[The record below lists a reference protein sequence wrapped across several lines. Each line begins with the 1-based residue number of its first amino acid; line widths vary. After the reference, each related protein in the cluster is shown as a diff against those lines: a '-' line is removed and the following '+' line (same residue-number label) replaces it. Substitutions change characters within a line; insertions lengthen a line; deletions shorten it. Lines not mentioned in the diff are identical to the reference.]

1 MFAIISGFA
10 SFSPKNESFQFSSI
24 SPRTS
29 IDGQNHLTSNACT
42 PEDAPV
48 AKPKKF
54 FKSRN
59 AIPEPEIPPS
69 LSLASSSSASI
80 YNQQNALA
88 FLGAPSSD
96 STVSTASSAKN
107 LKIKI
112 NKSLLGKGSVV
123 RKPKSEKLKAEKIK
137 VEKVKV
143 EKVKVEKV
151 KAEKPIKTK
160 AIKKKAAKESKPVKP
175 PEQPTRILGRAR
187 KAINYSEDKSRSP
200 TPVRSRPVAA
210 NFSEPMV
217 PVAAAPFPSELQST
231 NVGNVSNDE
240 TRSQFTPGSPS
251 KNADHPP
258 IVLRISKVCQMMIVD
273 LCYFLFSCSNL
284 LNIQIF

>member
-1 MFAIISGFA
+1 M
-10 SFSPKNESFQFSSI
+10 
-24 SPRTS
+24 
-29 IDGQNHLTSNACT
+29 
-42 PEDAPV
+42 

-69 LSLASSSSASI
+69 QSLASASSSSSI

-96 STVSTASSAKN
+96 STVSTASSTKN

-112 NKSLLGKGSVV
+112 NKNQLGKGSFV
-123 RKPKSEKLKAEKIK
+123 RKPKAEKVKVEKVK

-151 KAEKPIKTK
+151 KAEKPIKVK
-160 AIKKKAAKESKPVKP
+160 AIKKKPAKESKPVKP

-187 KAINYSEDKSRSP
+187 KTINYSEDKSRSP
-200 TPVRSRPVAA
+200 TPVRSRPAAA
-210 NFSEPMV
+210 NFTEPIV
-217 PVAAAPFPSELQST
+217 PAAAAPFPSELQSI
-231 NVGNVSNDE
+231 NAGNANIDE
-240 TRSQFTPGSPS
+240 IRSQFTPGSPS

-258 IVLRISKVCQMMIVD
+258 IVLRISKVCLMVFRGIKLV
-273 LCYFLFSCSNL
+273 S
-284 LNIQIF
+284 IFVY